1 MFMKNFRISLL
12 LLAIVALCAA
22 NTAFADVMFIG
33 PVDIHGTGFGA
44 VAPIMT
50 MQTTGAG
57 GAGVAEQGCSGWN
70 GSAVIIGAPAC
81 APAVVSDDE
90 IQPAYTG
97 ADSKGPPHFPH
108 NDAPLLSSV
117 GITSA
122 NQIAIIFNPDQSG
135 PDHPITLDD
144 LTITLWDNTTGA
156 LLWNSG
162 DITGGNT
169 NNGDSDFFAHTD
181 SGVGK
186 TGIVYV
192 LDSTQAGALDAMGFD
207 FTKTR
212 IGLSAFATGAT
223 GGPDSFSVAERVVPE
238 PNSIVLLG
246 LTLLGFGLWS
256 KKRFAN

>member
-12 LLAIVALCAA
+12 LLAVLALCAA
-22 NTAFADVMFIG
+22 NVSYADMMFFGTI
-33 PVDIHGTGFGA
+33 DKHGTGFGV

-50 MQTTGAG
+50 MQSTGEG

-70 GSAVIIGAPAC
+70 GSAVIIGASAC

-90 IQPAYTG
+90 TQPAYTG
-97 ADSKGPPHFPH
+97 ADSKGPAHFPH

-117 GITSA
+117 GITNA
-122 NQIAIIFNPDQSG
+122 EQIAIIFNPDQSG
-135 PDHPITLDD
+135 KDHPIAVDD
-144 LTITLWDNTTGA
+144 LTLTLWDDKTGA

-162 DITGGNT
+162 DITNGNA

-186 TGIVYV
+186 SGIVYV

-238 PNSIVLLG
+238 PNSIMLLG